1 MSNTGFARS
10 VELGGSDD
18 DRRCGTEFG
27 SLHDLI
33 MWLLRHRPNP
43 PDPDPFVRELTQVA
57 EGLQKVVIAAGV
69 SVARIRAALAADA
82 VKMTQNAL
90 KGVESGLQQKQA
102 A

>member
-18 DRRCGTEFG
+18 DRRCGNEFG

-57 EGLQKVVIAAGV
+57 EGLQKVVIAAGI
-69 SVARIRAALAADA
+69 SDARMRSALAADA
-82 VKMTQNAL
+82 VKITQTAL

>member
-1 MSNTGFARS
+1 MSHTGFARYAD
-10 VELGGSDD
+10 GGSDD
-18 DRRCGTEFG
+18 DRRCGNEFG

-57 EGLQKVVIAAGV
+57 EGLQKFVIAAGI
-69 SVARIRAALAADA
+69 SDARVRGALAGEA
-82 VKMTQNAL
+82 VKMTESAL
-90 KGVESGLQQKQA
+90 TSAGNTLQQKQA

>member
-18 DRRCGTEFG
+18 DRRCGNEFG

-33 MWLLRHRPNP
+33 MWLIRHRPNP
-43 PDPDPFVRELTQVA
+43 PDPDPFIRELTQVA

-69 SVARIRAALAADA
+69 SDARIRAALATDA

-90 KGVESGLQQKQA
+90 KGVESGLQQKHA

>member
-1 MSNTGFARS
+1 

-18 DRRCGTEFG
+18 DRRCGNEFG

-43 PDPDPFVRELTQVA
+43 PDPDPFIRELTQVA

-69 SVARIRAALAADA
+69 SDARIRSALATDA